1 MSAPHPVVLITG
13 ASSGIGRATAE
24 AYAARGARLVLTS
37 RSEEA
42 LEVVRQRC
50 AALGAEVVVAV
61 ADVSD
66 RNQVQAAVDAAV
78 AAYGRLDVCVSSAA
92 VMSYGTHAETP
103 ADVFDRVVTVNLL
116 GAANVARA
124 ALAVF
129 RRQQSGTLVVVGS
142 VLGRVAVPLAGSYVT
157 SKWGLR
163 GLTRVLR
170 QENRD
175 LPGVHVTSVAPGAVR
190 TPIYRQAAS
199 YLGRAGHPPP
209 PATSPERV
217 ARQIVLA
224 VRRPSRERD
233 ADALGGLLNVGITT
247 AFMLAPG
254 LFDVLVGPM
263 MRTLG
268 VAREKRPR
276 TDGNVFEA
284 VPELEQ

>member
-1 MSAPHPVVLITG
+1 MSAPNPVVLITG

-24 AYAARGARLVLTS
+24 AYAALGARLVLTS
-37 RSEEA
+37 RSEQA
-42 LEVVRQRC
+42 LDVVRHRC

-66 RNQVQAAVDAAV
+66 RTQVQAAVDAAV
-78 AAYGRLDVCVSSAA
+78 VAYGRLDVCVSSAA

-124 ALAVF
+124 ALTVF

-224 VRRPSRERD
+224 VRKPSRERD

-247 AFMLAPG
+247 VFTLAPG
-254 LFDVLVGPM
+254 VFDLLVGPM

-268 VAREKRPR
+268 IAREPQPR

-284 VPELEQ
+284 VPELEH